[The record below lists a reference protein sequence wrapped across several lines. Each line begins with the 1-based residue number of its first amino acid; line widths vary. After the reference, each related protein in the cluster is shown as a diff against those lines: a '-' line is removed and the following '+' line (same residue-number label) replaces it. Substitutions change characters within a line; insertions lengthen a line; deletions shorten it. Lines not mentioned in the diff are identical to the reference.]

1 MAGPFPQSG
10 DLGISSTEIIRRGA
24 GLQRSKPVCFAAGKL
39 ARTWSTLKR
48 TKMLFLERG
57 K

>member
-24 GLQRSKPVCFAAGKL
+24 GLQRSKPVCFAADKQ
-39 ARTWSTLKR
+39 ARTWSTLRRDKNA
-48 TKMLFLERG
+48 LLERG